1 MTSISSHVILLLTMA
16 QLTNRQ
22 IEILKAVVK
31 EFIGT
36 AEPVGSATVE
46 RRYNLGVSPATIR
59 SEMSQLTQ
67 LGYFKK
73 PHPSA
78 GRMPTSMGLKFY
90 VKNLMNPKRLSVS
103 EEVGVKEKIWDYRT
117 DLEDMLDQAT
127 RELAQ
132 RTQALSLASTQKG
145 TLISH
150 GAAHLLDYKEFF
162 DIDVTKTVLSLL
174 DRENYWVNLI
184 EKTFSLEQERPF
196 YLLVGE
202 ELDREF
208 LEPCGFVYQIYQT
221 GNLKGVIGVMGPARL
236 PYSEVVPLVDYVANL
251 ISDLSTF

>member
-1 MTSISSHVILLLTMA
+1 MA

-22 IEILKAVVK
+22 IDILKAVVK
-31 EFIGT
+31 EFIDT

-46 RRYNLGVSPATIR
+46 KKYNLGVSPATIR

-67 LGYFKK
+67 LGYLKK

-103 EEVGVKEKIWDYRT
+103 VEVGVKEKIWDYRT
-117 DLEDMLDQAT
+117 EFDDMLDHAT

-145 TLISH
+145 TLFAH

-162 DIDVTKTVLSLL
+162 DIDVTKTVLALL
-174 DRENYWVNLI
+174 DRNNYWANLV

-208 LEPCGFVYQIYQT
+208 LEPCGFVYQTYQT
-221 GNLKGVIGVMGPARL
+221 GNHRGVIGVMGPARL
-236 PYSEVVPLVDYVANL
+236 HYSKIVPLVDYVASL
-251 ISDLSTF
+251 ISDLSTV

>member
-1 MTSISSHVILLLTMA
+1 MA

-31 EFIGT
+31 EFIDT
-36 AEPVGSATVE
+36 AEPVGSATLE
-46 RRYNLGVSPATIR
+46 KKYNLGVSPATIR

-90 VKNLMNPKRLSVS
+90 VKNLMSPERLSVS
-103 EEVGVKEKIWDYRT
+103 EEVGVKEKIWDHRD
-117 DLEDMLDQAT
+117 DLDKMLEEAT
-127 RELAQ
+127 KELAQ
-132 RTQALSLASTQKG
+132 RTQTLSLATRNGDLFAYG
-145 TLISH
+145 T
-150 GAAHLLDYKEFF
+150 AHLLDYKEFF
-162 DIDVTKTVLSLL
+162 DIDVTKTVLSLI
-174 DRENYWVNLI
+174 DRRDYWTNLV

-202 ELDREF
+202 ELEREF
-208 LEPCGFVYQIYQT
+208 LEPCGFVYQTYQT
-221 GNLKGVIGVMGPARL
+221 GSHKGVIGIMGPARL
-236 PYSEVVPLVDYVANL
+236 PYSKVVPLVDYVANL